1 MATALKSPHEAK
13 LFFEIDSTDFLKRS
27 PTAQKRG
34 PSTPLMSSNH
44 PKRQQFVQKTP
55 QKEILTI
62 HATDYQRELL
72 MCKYNLWLTQKE
84 LDKEKELREF
94 LELERRMNEDEGE
107 TSDKDV

>member
-1 MATALKSPHEAK
+1 MSAR
-13 LFFEIDSTDFLKRS
+13 RS
-27 PTAQKRG
+27 PYHQHYYTFRVY
-34 PSTPLMSSNH
+34 L
-44 PKRQQFVQKTP
+44 QQFVQKTP

>member
-1 MATALKSPHEAK
+1 MSLHAFS
-13 LFFEIDSTDFLKRS
+13 S

-107 TSDKDV
+107 TSDKIV